1 MRIQSVLQQILCLP
15 PVMNI
20 YKEENR
26 VGGRKVRKEP
36 TIVCGF
42 LRDKNVT
49 FSSHTGTK
57 RRALKPVRGRGQHL
71 IRQLQTLTARHR
83 AGLPGRSLAHGA
95 SLRPQSPSTEG
106 TTYHTSLN
114 YTRARFL
121 LGH

>member
-15 PVMNI
+15 PMINI
-20 YKEENR
+20 YKEEK
-26 VGGRKVRKEP
+26 GGGSGERKVRKEP

-49 FSSHTGTK
+49 FPSHTWTK

-71 IRQLQTLTARHR
+71 IRQLQTLTACHR

-95 SLRPQSPSTEG
+95 PAT
-106 TTYHTSLN
+106 
-114 YTRARFL
+114 AA
-121 LGH
+121 